1 MPRVPFE
8 SLPDSARVWVFAS
21 ERPIHDEDSE
31 PLLREVDSFLEQW
44 KAHGAPLA
52 ASRDWREHRFLT
64 IAVDESATGA
74 SGCSIDGLF
83 RVLKRMEPAVRSS
96 LTGKGMVYFR
106 DAAGGVSSASR
117 DLFGELA
124 AAGAVGPRTRVF
136 DTAVSTLAEWRQ
148 RFETEVAGSWHA
160 KLIPGAV

>member
-8 SLPDSARVWVFAS
+8 SLPDSARVWVFGS
-21 ERPIHDEDSE
+21 ERPIHDEDAA
-31 PLLREVDSFLEQW
+31 PLLHEVDAFLEQW

-64 IAVDESATGA
+64 IAVDESSAGA

-83 RVLKRMEPAVRSS
+83 RVLKRLEPAVRSS
-96 LTGKGMVYFR
+96 LTGRGMVFYR

-124 AAGAVGPRTRVF
+124 ASGAVGSGTRVF
-136 DTAVSTLAEWRQ
+136 DTAVTTLAEWRE
-148 RFETEVAGSWHA
+148 RFETDLERSWHA
-160 KLIPGAV
+160 KLIPGAA